1 MNYGG
6 AKTVTKH
13 EDLLKVRMDENFE
26 NTRIEIAPQLVDNT
40 LHLCAPE
47 CVHFDSE
54 VEAVVAPKKHVVKTK
69 MAKKTQLEKVT
80 HYLYDL
86 ENCHTVEK
94 VIDIDLDLYQMED
107 Y

>member
-13 EDLLKVRMDENFE
+13 EDLLKVRIDENFE
-26 NTRIEIAPQLVDNT
+26 NTKIEIAPQLVDNT
-40 LHLCAPE
+40 LHLCTPV
-47 CVHFDSE
+47 CTHFDSE
-54 VEAVVAPKKHVVKTK
+54 VKAVVESKKPVVKAK
-69 MAKKTQLEKVT
+69 MVKKTLLEKVT
-80 HYLYDL
+80 HHLYDL

-94 VIDIDLDLYQMED
+94 VVDIDLDLYQMED